1 MANSVTMVDYGH
13 WAKTIMKSYLGSI
26 KMKPITI
33 EQLINTLKE
42 HISLAEK
49 SRWYAEQGDEERS
62 NSFDDEMQEIETY
75 LMETLGME
83 LDSYGIIQ
91 PIGGLK

>member
-1 MANSVTMVDYGH
+1 
-13 WAKTIMKSYLGSI
+13 
-26 KMKPITI
+26 MKPITI